1 MISVGYRFIFAG
13 LFLYIIAKIQRKK
26 ISLKKSEHLHVLLMG
41 ITLFSFNYWLFY
53 LSEIYITSAIPAIV
67 FTTVTFFNILNE
79 KILHHELINR
89 RVLIG
94 SLLGFPGVVL
104 VFYSELN
111 SIEGGI
117 VNISEGYGEKLLGFG
132 LAVLGTMTASWGN
145 IIAKHNRKLNIDILS
160 MNTIGMLY
168 GGTIMTIV
176 GILLGKNYQ
185 IDWNMEYVL
194 SFIYLSL
201 FASVLAFTFYIALI
215 DKIGPSKSS
224 FVFFFTPIGATL
236 TSIILEKRQSNE
248 LVLLLGTLLVIIG
261 TYTAHSQSIKKL
273 LQKKVN

>member
-26 ISLKKSEHLHVLLMG
+26 ISLKKSEHLYVLLMG

-53 LSEIYITSAIPAIV
+53 LSEIYITSAIPAII

-79 KILHHELINR
+79 KILYRELINR

-111 SIEGGI
+111 DPKSVI
-117 VNISEGYGEKLLGFG
+117 VNIGEGYGEKLLGFG
-132 LAVLGTMTASWGN
+132 LAVLGTMIASWGN
-145 IIAKHNRKLNIDILS
+145 IITKQNRKLNIDILS

-168 GGTIMTIV
+168 GGTLITIM
-176 GILLGKNYQ
+176 GILLGKNYR
-185 IDWNMEYVL
+185 IDWSMEYIL

-201 FASVLAFTFYIALI
+201 FASVLAFTFYVALI

-236 TSIILEKRQSNE
+236 TSIIFEKQQSNK
-248 LVLLLGTLLVIIG
+248 LTLLLGTLLVIIG

-273 LQKKVN
+273 LQKKS